1 MNQPHIIDITH
12 DQFDTPP
19 TSAVETA
26 IERLLA
32 AVTISGHPDDRE

>member
-12 DQFDTPP
+12 DHGDTPP
-19 TSAVETA
+19 TSPVEIA

-32 AVTISGHPDDRE
+32 ALTIGHPDDRQ